1 MAGARSPL
9 DRALVLARGARSLGR
24 LSTVRLPLA
33 GTGSRRL
40 LARAFSLARSAL
52 RAHLPASVVADT
64 SHVINGF
71 SLAPSSK
78 RHP

>member
-52 RAHLPASVVADT
+52 RAHLPAVLAVAMDV
-64 SHVINGF
+64 SRRQVC
-71 SLAPSSK
+71 
-78 RHP
+78 